1 LTHPLIPD
9 SLTSKK
15 GGQLKPRIHYQ
26 EAQRKTAM
34 KDIEDIELKAE
45 MDEIMRGVESIMRKV
60 EAALPAPSESS
71 DPVDELSR
79 LG

>member
-1 LTHPLIPD
+1 
-9 SLTSKK
+9 
-15 GGQLKPRIHYQ
+15 
-26 EAQRKTAM
+26 M

>member
-1 LTHPLIPD
+1 
-9 SLTSKK
+9 
-15 GGQLKPRIHYQ
+15 
-26 EAQRKTAM
+26 M

-45 MDEIMRGVESIMRKV
+45 MDEIMRSVESIMRKV

-71 DPVDELSR
+71 DSTDELNQ